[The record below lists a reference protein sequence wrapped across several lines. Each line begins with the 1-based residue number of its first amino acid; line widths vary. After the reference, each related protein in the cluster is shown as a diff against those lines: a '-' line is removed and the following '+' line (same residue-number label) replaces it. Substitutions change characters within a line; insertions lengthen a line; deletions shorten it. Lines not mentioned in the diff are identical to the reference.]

1 MRTAE
6 SLSRDEWEGILH
18 APFHAYMHVGG
29 VEGPPIEAQFRFLTE
44 EFAAGR
50 DAFSDGS
57 VGAMM
62 TAALTENLDSL
73 WAAFQATGQ
82 SSKDGLGSHHAA
94 NLADAT
100 GEPDDPIPD
109 RLGFRVRYLAQG
121 LARPGQPVFRR
132 STCGLKRR
140 PQGIEVLGQRGRH
153 HRSD

>member
-82 SSKDGLGSHHAA
+82 SSKDGLNRARKTLGKVSDAESEAIRDWIIRLASGVGQVRRVMGTEAISPDEAA
-94 NLADAT
+94 AISDIAGWLHR
-100 GEPDDPIPD
+100 PLPQDD
-109 RLGFRVRYLAQG
+109 
-121 LARPGQPVFRR
+121 
-132 STCGLKRR
+132 
-140 PQGIEVLGQRGRH
+140 
-153 HRSD
+153 

>member
-6 SLSRDEWEGILH
+6 SLSRDEWERILH

-50 DAFSDGS
+50 DTFSDGS

-82 SSKDGLGSHHAA
+82 SSKDGLNRARKTLGKVSDTESEAIRDWIIRLASGVGQVRRVMGTEAISPDEAA
-94 NLADAT
+94 AISDIAGWLHR
-100 GEPDDPIPD
+100 PLPQDD
-109 RLGFRVRYLAQG
+109 
-121 LARPGQPVFRR
+121 
-132 STCGLKRR
+132 
-140 PQGIEVLGQRGRH
+140 
-153 HRSD
+153 